1 MFSTGNGS
9 EVLDFDVV
17 LRVQDLA
24 LGISPSGERSLNL
37 HGGVL
42 AQGKLIICVMCKL
55 QPQIVDGARAE
66 DLRVADLDVVLGL
79 LGVVAL
85 RRQGELADAVIL
97 AVGVKEL
104 IARGEGVV
112 RGQLVIQRGSSD
124 SCSCWDWAP
133 PG

>member
-1 MFSTGNGS
+1 M
-9 EVLDFDVV
+9 DFDVV

-37 HGGVL
+37 QGGVL
-42 AQGKLIICVMCKL
+42 AQGKLIIAVMGKL

-66 DLRVADLDVVLGL
+66 DLRVADLDVVFGL
-79 LGVVAL
+79 FGIVAL
-85 RRQGELADAVIL
+85 RCQGELADAVIL

-104 IARGEGVV
+104 IARGERIV
-112 RGQLVIQRGSSD
+112 RRSERNPTGSSD
-124 SCSCWDWAP
+124 SCWCWDWAP